1 MNITIKDI
9 AKELGVSYSSISRAL
24 NGKEGVSEENRL
36 AIIEAAERMGYQP
49 NELARGLVNRVSNSI
64 GVIIP
69 DINNP
74 YFGDVVKGVLDA
86 AKENKYNV
94 FLCTTDWNATTEKE
108 YYDTLQQKRVDG
120 IILKPAGRDSSAQ
133 ARTTNTPLL
142 IIDPQED
149 NCKNQV
155 VVDNEVGGY
164 LAVKHLL
171 KCGYHNIAYILGKED
186 NLSSQQR
193 LGGAT
198 RALYEN
204 GLAFDP
210 DLVVEGNM
218 TIEGGRIAAMELM
231 KRGKPIDAIFGV
243 NDLIALGALQY
254 CTEHELKVPEEI
266 GVIGYDNISYASL
279 PQIQLTTVHQPKYEL
294 GRMLFETLLDE
305 IQNKDEEKSIQI
317 KLQPEIME
325 RKTTRTI

>member
-1 MNITIKDI
+1 
-9 AKELGVSYSSISRAL
+9 
-24 NGKEGVSEENRL
+24 
-36 AIIEAAERMGYQP
+36 
-49 NELARGLVNRVSNSI
+49 
-64 GVIIP
+64 
-69 DINNP
+69 
-74 YFGDVVKGVLDA
+74 
-86 AKENKYNV
+86 
-94 FLCTTDWNATTEKE
+94 
-108 YYDTLQQKRVDG
+108 
-120 IILKPAGRDSSAQ
+120 
-133 ARTTNTPLL
+133 
-142 IIDPQED
+142 
-149 NCKNQV
+149 V

-164 LAVKHLL
+164 LAAQHLL
-171 KCGYHNIAYILGKED
+171 KCGYRTIACILGKED
-186 NLSSQQR
+186 KLSSQQR
-193 LGGAT
+193 LGGVT

-204 GLAFDP
+204 GLSLDL
-210 DLVVEGNM
+210 DLVVEGSM
-218 TIEGGRIAAMELM
+218 TIEGGRVASEELM
-231 KRGKPIDAIFGV
+231 RRGKPIDAIFGI